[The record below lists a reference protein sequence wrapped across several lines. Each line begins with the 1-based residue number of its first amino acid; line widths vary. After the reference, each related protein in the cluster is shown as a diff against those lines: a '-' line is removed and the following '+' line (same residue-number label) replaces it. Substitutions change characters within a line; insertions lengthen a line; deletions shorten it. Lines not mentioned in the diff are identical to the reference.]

1 MTYKRYKSEIALSK
15 QEKVSLM
22 CEYINY
28 YENLIRV
35 HGTDVI
41 NIKIPREVFDEIL
54 DNIGALLNQ
63 HAIKMANEEGEV
75 KDFLQANPLPPHMQ
89 KLLPNEFRA
98 FALLL
103 NSLKQWVSA
112 ESAATDRFLLGGTAK
127 QTCKSAVDKCIVTG
141 EELGERPEL
150 HHPMR
155 DGRPP
160 ILLSKKGHDLI
171 EQNNQK
177 SSTKNIDNKNGV
189 WNLIKQIRTDKHMSW
204 VQLREGC
211 NAILTGSNNCR
222 AGAKTF
228 ANKAIKET
236 GATAMEIIEMLD
248 IRNL

>member
-1 MTYKRYKSEIALSK
+1 MAYKRYKSEIALSK

-22 CEYINY
+22 AEYICY
-28 YENLIRV
+28 CENLIKETGV
-35 HGTDVI
+35 YAI
-41 NIKIPREVFDEIL
+41 NVKIPREVFAETL
-54 DNIGALLNQ
+54 DDIGTLMNEQAM
-63 HAIKMANEEGEV
+63 KMANEEGAV

-89 KLLPNEFRA
+89 KLLPDEFRV

-127 QTCKSAVDKCIVTG
+127 QTCKLAVDKCIVTG
-141 EELGERPEL
+141 KELGERPEL

-160 ILLSKKGHDLI
+160 ILLSKEGHTII
-171 EQNNQK
+171 EQQK
-177 SSTKNIDNKNGV
+177 GGMSNIDDK
-189 WNLIKQIRTDKHMSW
+189 WSSISSIRDKMHMSW

-211 NAILTGSNNCR
+211 NAILTGSSNYR

-236 GATAMEIIEMLD
+236 GATAMEIINMLD
-248 IRNL
+248 DRNL